1 MYLCKACP
9 KAFKTKNSL
18 RQHEEIHAKVLKE
31 IFYCEVCKSIFET
44 STELKN
50 HMNIHK
56 GFSCNF
62 CNAEFQKSDYLNN
75 HLTKCKEKPIPCDI
89 CTVEFKRK
97 ALKTHIKTHE
107 MKCNECGKKFVNK
120 GNLMRHMQIHNE
132 TEQGIC
138 DVCNK
143 IYPSK
148 ETLETHIRYMHGD
161 AKDKFCGFCSKL
173 EEEDLRKKVSTFTR
187 CSIPWRKGSK
197 ISKIEPE
204 DSGAC

>member
-18 RQHEEIHAKVLKE
+18 SQHEEIHAKVLKE

-75 HLTKCKEKPIPCDI
+75 HLTKFSDMQDEIGIKN
-89 CTVEFKRK
+89 VELQYKVNVSMQ
-97 ALKTHIKTHE
+97 T
-107 MKCNECGKKFVNK
+107 MGPYKKNWK
-120 GNLMRHMQIHNE
+120 IH
-132 TEQGIC
+132 
-138 DVCNK
+138 
-143 IYPSK
+143 
-148 ETLETHIRYMHGD
+148 
-161 AKDKFCGFCSKL
+161 
-173 EEEDLRKKVSTFTR
+173 
-187 CSIPWRKGSK
+187 
-197 ISKIEPE
+197 
-204 DSGAC
+204 